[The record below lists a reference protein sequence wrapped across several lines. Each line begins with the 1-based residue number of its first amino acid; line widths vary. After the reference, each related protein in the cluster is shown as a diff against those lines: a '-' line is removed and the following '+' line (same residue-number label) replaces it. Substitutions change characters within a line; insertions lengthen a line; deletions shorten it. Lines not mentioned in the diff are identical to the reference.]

1 MSLTDAVAFL
11 GLCILVVGIF
21 ANRLSP
27 KLARRRRALIIVG
40 AAVLIL
46 AAGPGF
52 FSGFRD
58 AIRDASPSD
67 KTLP

>member
-11 GLCILVVGIF
+11 GLGILVLGIF

-46 AAGPGF
+46 GLGPSAF
-52 FSGFRD
+52 QGFRD
-58 AIRDASPSD
+58 GFREASQSD
-67 KTLP
+67 TMRP